1 MTDTGLSERMRAAA
15 DRIAC
20 ASWCTDCDGH
30 PHYALRGDQNCWGP
44 QRKVILGLEDGA
56 PALPLQDDEL
66 FAAPGITVYAFR
78 EWHAL
83 PTVKLNLYRPTE
95 NGHLSVDVDVQ
106 LTLVEAQQ
114 LAADLLSAVAE
125 IEGAW

>member
-1 MTDTGLSERMRAAA
+1 MTDTGLAEQLREAA

-20 ASWCTDCDGH
+20 ASWCTDGDGH
-30 PHYALRGDQNCWGP
+30 PHYILRGDQNCWGP

-83 PTVKLNLYRPTE
+83 PTVKLNLYRPSM
-95 NGHLSVDVDVQ
+95 NGDLSVDVDVQ
-106 LTLVEAQQ
+106 LTLAEASQ
-114 LAADLLSAVAE
+114 LADNLRAIVDE
-125 IEGAW
+125 IGSGQ

>member
-1 MTDTGLSERMRAAA
+1 MKSLTSPSDT
-15 DRIAC
+15 IQC
-20 ASWCTDCDGH
+20 APWCTDGDGH

-44 QRKVILGLEDGA
+44 LRKTILGLEDGA

-66 FAAPGITVYAFR
+66 DAAPGISVYAYR
-78 EWHAL
+78 GWHAL

-114 LAADLLSAVAE
+114 LAADLLSVVAE
-125 IEGAW
+125 IEGAR